1 MFTFFKK
8 LGIARKPD
16 DVTSLKALGAI
27 VVDVRTK
34 KEYAGGH
41 IKGSLNIP
49 VDELSVNLYQLP
61 NHDVPIITC
70 CASGMRSKAAQNFL
84 KKKGYKYVYNG
95 GSWYNLEDKL

>member
-1 MFTFFKK
+1 MFTFLKK

-16 DVTSLKALGAI
+16 DVTSLKAQGAI

-34 KEYAGGH
+34 KEYATGH

-61 NHDVPIITC
+61 NHDVPVITC
-70 CASGMRSKAAQNFL
+70 CASGMRSEAAQNFL
-84 KKKGYKYVYNG
+84 KRNGYKSVYNG
-95 GSWYNLEDKL
+95 GSWEKLQHKL